1 MAINT
6 QKLVPSSFSSQQVS
20 QEKLIEVKR
29 SVIDVEKLMTGIIA
43 FEKKKQDTQRQ
54 VREEKRYQKREEQLE
69 KKEIKKQF
77 KLNLPSLPRM
87 GFFDWIKNF
96 VTNTLLGFFAV
107 RLLKYVPQLVGVAGA
122 ALNASE
128 SILNFAGGLL
138 NGVATFVEWGYKAYD
153 ATRGFLKQIGG
164 ENLTQ
169 LFDKFLGG
177 LDLFLSLTLGAS
189 VFKIGREVIGKV
201 LERVLGFIGAGV
213 FGIGTNRVG
222 TARALRKLTPEQ
234 AQKALSRLQQTLS
247 TPQRTRIQKK
257 IVSRSKV
264 MDLVGASDVSQPKA
278 PTTRT
283 LGISLGDRQTL
294 RKMASPDVS
303 SPGLA
308 GKPGSEFEQLKKTL
322 SSRARTK
329 YAGAEQLVAQQI
341 ADEMNRGVDPF
352 KLKSGDVSRDLLK
365 GGINRRPKSP
375 LDPYSFYGPSGRA
388 RPLSPIGEKLMEN
401 RLMQQAYSIDPSGAT
416 LGYVDKKLIERE
428 TRLGKYVGEDLYKFK
443 RAANISKIRFLR
455 QAKTIF
461 GRFKI
466 PIIGGLLDFALSV
479 ALGED
484 PGRAAF
490 RAIGAGLLGAVG
502 GVVGSVIP
510 VAGSL
515 IGGALGGAGGD
526 YLGGLLYDAIF
537 GGKKPQTLTKDQTK
551 GFAGGGE
558 VGRGPQKQVKKRRE
572 YLAEPSQDPI
582 ELGKDVGQ
590 KRFEEMFPKG
600 SSGGLFGVGSKD
612 DAYGYLQSGYGL
624 LSGAG
629 FFGPLFG
636 IAIKALTGDKPSST
650 DYRAASFGLSN
661 WMTSTFG
668 NVAMQGFANG
678 GLVGGNMFLDSRQI
692 QRTIESSLEERVT
705 SEVDDA
711 INELRRRLGIEGKKD
726 KGEGE
731 TSEYPEPNKKRTGSG
746 YKPATPGSFNVIEY
760 ITGDPR
766 HANYKYDHG
775 TVKNYHDH
783 IAFATKEDKERAKAA
798 LRAAGI
804 EIGSED
810 RPDDTRSYHSTGLA
824 IDIPGAQW
832 GGSGAIGSTEYDGS
846 AKVRSVLGLFKGG
859 PTGKGG
865 LFNLHEN
872 EWVVDFDSRKLYG
885 DAFLHIVN
893 ATENESQRKQNSL
906 RLMSILQSYAGY
918 ESGFEQMVT
927 VPVPAPQMIPV
938 PVPMQSNEPMMMP
951 SGGGS
956 SGRASDILESIG

>member
-1 MAINT
+1 MAINV

-43 FEKKKQDTQRQ
+43 FEKKQQDTQRQ
-54 VREEKRYQKREEQLE
+54 AREEKRYQKREEQLE
-69 KKEIKKQF
+69 RKEIKNQF

-128 SILNFAGGLL
+128 GILNFAGGLL

-189 VFKIGREVIGKV
+189 VFKIGREIIGRV
-201 LERVLGFIGAGV
+201 LERVLGVIGFGA
-213 FGIGTNRVG
+213 FGIGGRQLT
-222 TARALRKLTPEQ
+222 LRRLTPAQ
-234 AQKALSRLQQTLS
+234 AEKAFSKLQQTLS
-247 TPQRTRIQKK
+247 TPQRARIRKA
-257 IVSRSKV
+257 ITPRSKV
-264 MDLVGASDVSQPKA
+264 TDLVGASDVSRPKA
-278 PTTRT
+278 PTART
-283 LGISLGDRQTL
+283 FGIQPSDAQII
-294 RKMASPDVS
+294 RKMASARVK
-303 SPGLA
+303 SPGLV
-308 GKPGSEFEQLKKTL
+308 GKPNSTFEKLKRSL
-322 SSRARTK
+322 SSQARAK

-341 ADEMNRGVDPF
+341 AEEMNRGVDPF
-352 KLKSGDVSRDLLK
+352 KLRSGDVSQDLLR
-365 GGINRRPKSP
+365 GGISRRPKSP
-375 LDPYSFYGPSGRA
+375 LDPFSFYGPRGRL
-388 RPLSPIGEKLMEN
+388 RPLSPFGVEMMEN
-401 RLMQQAYSIDPSGAT
+401 RLKQQAYSIDPSGAT
-416 LGYVDKKLIERE
+416 YGYVDKKLTEFDMKR
-428 TRLGKYVGEDLYKFK
+428 TLGEYAGEDLYKFK
-443 RAANISKIRFLR
+443 RAANISRIRFLR

-537 GGKKPQTLTKDQTK
+537 GGKKPQQLTRDQTK

-558 VGRGPQKQVKKRRE
+558 VGRGPQKQIKKRRE
-572 YLAEPSQDPI
+572 YLSEPAQDPI
-582 ELGKDVGQ
+582 EPGKDVG
-590 KRFEEMFPKG
+590 KKKFEEMFPRG
-600 SSGGLFGVGSKD
+600 SSGGFFGIGSKD
-612 DAYGYLQSGYGL
+612 DAYGYLESGYGL
-624 LSGAG
+624 LSGAS

-650 DYRAASFGLSN
+650 DYRSASFGLSN

-668 NVAMQGFANG
+668 NVAMQGYANG

-692 QRTIESSLEERVT
+692 QKTIESSLEERVT

-711 INELRRRLGIEGKKD
+711 INDLRRRLGIEGKKD
-726 KGEGE
+726 KREGE
-731 TSEYPEPNKKRTGSG
+731 TFDYPEYNKKPTGSG

-760 ITGDPR
+760 ITGDPS

-810 RPDDTRSYHSTGLA
+810 RPYDTDSYHSSGLA

-872 EWVVDFDSRKLYG
+872 EWVIDFDSRKLYG
-885 DAFLHIVN
+885 DTFLHIMN

-918 ESGFEQMVT
+918 ESGFEQTVT